1 MGLWPEGALHF
12 DPLCQMDREHLLW
25 LQLQFHLQLPA
36 QSVGERRRLNRAVQQ
51 PAPGWSI
58 VPGAG
63 MYVAQIQVVTAGG
76 KTVELTKVS
85 ENCYTFVQPRGAV
98 TVSATFLPLS
108 GGEERIFSDVES
120 FAWYAEAVRF
130 VVEQGIMQGIGG
142 GLFDPNGVMNRSM
155 LVTMLHRLAGEPGGG
170 TASFTDVSAGIWYSD
185 AVAWAASAELT
196 GGYGD
201 GRFGPTDAVTREQVA
216 ALLFRYAQLQKLELA
231 ADQSVPDFSDTASV
245 SGWAKEAMDWAVRTG
260 LLSGKNGGILDP
272 LGTATRAEVVAILM
286 RFSQSTVEAE

>member
-58 VPGAG
+58 VPGEG
-63 MYVAQIQVVTAGG
+63 MYLAQIQVVTAGG

-185 AVAWAASAELT
+185 AVAWAASAELP

>member
-1 MGLWPEGALHF
+1 M
-12 DPLCQMDREHLLW
+12 
-25 LQLQFHLQLPA
+25 
-36 QSVGERRRLNRAVQQ
+36 
-51 PAPGWSI
+51 
-58 VPGAG
+58 
-63 MYVAQIQVVTAGG
+63 
-76 KTVELTKVS
+76 
-85 ENCYTFVQPRGAV
+85 
-98 TVSATFLPLS
+98 
-108 GGEERIFSDVES
+108 ES

-245 SGWAKEAMDWAVRTG
+245 SGWAKEAWTGQCARACSAKKRRHPGSPGYRHPGRGGHYPHAFHPEHSRNRITAQAAPESLAPGPACHYEESCKVVGPAHTTLFVYIISMQISLSGVRLTSARAVRS
-260 LLSGKNGGILDP
+260 LSMT
-272 LGTATRAEVVAILM
+272 TAVAAYWAILPSYW
-286 RFSQSTVEAE
+286 RIQLSSLTVFCIEFNLMSCL

>member
-1 MGLWPEGALHF
+1 MVCTWPKSRSSPPAEKLWSSPKYLRTVT
-12 DPLCQMDREHLLW
+12 PLY
-25 LQLQFHLQLPA
+25 
-36 QSVGERRRLNRAVQQ
+36 S
-51 PAPGWSI
+51 PG
-58 VPGAG
+58 
-63 MYVAQIQVVTAGG
+63 
-76 KTVELTKVS
+76 
-85 ENCYTFVQPRGAV
+85 GAV

-201 GRFGPTDAVTREQVA
+201 G
-216 ALLFRYAQLQKLELA
+216 ALAPQM
-231 ADQSVPDFSDTASV
+231 P
-245 SGWAKEAMDWAVRTG
+245 
-260 LLSGKNGGILDP
+260 
-272 LGTATRAEVVAILM
+272 
-286 RFSQSTVEAE
+286 